1 MQTAPVA
8 FFNVLIFFFSL
19 IKLLMPA
26 TDPDGII

>member
-8 FFNVLIFFFSL
+8 FFNVLIFFSL